1 MPSRQSVLQT
11 RVDPATAARVRL
23 HAERAGQSISEWIAN
38 LLRREVLRAGAADAL
53 AGRTYET
60 ALTVG
65 YMLRALMIDTLG
77 TDAAERA
84 IEVASD
90 AAADDA
96 AAELTRAGELA
107 P

>member
-1 MPSRQSVLQT
+1 MRKRQSLLQT

-23 HAERAGQSISEWIAN
+23 HADREGLSISEWIGN

-53 AGRTYET
+53 AARTYET

-65 YMLRALMIDTLG
+65 YMLRTLMADTLG
-77 TDAAERA
+77 AEATERAVEQAAEAAAGDAA
-84 IEVASD
+84 D
-90 AAADDA
+90 
-96 AAELTRAGELA
+96 ELARAGDLA

>member
-1 MPSRQSVLQT
+1 MPKRQSLLQT

-23 HAERAGQSISEWIAN
+23 HAERAGQTISEWIAH

-53 AGRTYET
+53 APRTFET
-60 ALTVG
+60 AMTVG
-65 YMLRALMIDTLG
+65 YMLRALMLDALG
-77 TDAAERA
+77 ADATERA
-84 IEVASD
+84 IEQAAE

-96 AAELTRAGELA
+96 AAELTRAGDLS

>member
-23 HAERAGQSISEWIAN
+23 HAERCGQSISEWIAN

-60 ALTVG
+60 ARPVG
-65 YMLRALMIDTLG
+65 YMLRALMVDPLG
-77 TDAAERA
+77 AAAAESA
-84 IEVASD
+84 IEVAAD

-96 AAELTRAGELA
+96 AAELTRAGE
-107 P
+107 

>member
-23 HAERAGQSISEWIAN
+23 HAERCGQSISEWIAN

-60 ALTVG
+60 TLTVG
-65 YMLRALMIDTLG
+65 YMLRALMVDTLG

>member
-1 MPSRQSVLQT
+1 MPKRQSLLQT

-23 HAERAGQSISEWIAN
+23 HADRAGLSISEWIAN

-53 AGRTYET
+53 ASRTYET

-65 YMLRALMIDTLG
+65 YMLRSLMIDALG
-77 TDAAERA
+77 ADATERA
-84 IEVASD
+84 VEQAAD
-90 AAADDA
+90 AAAGDA
-96 AAELTRAGELA
+96 ADELTRAGDLA